1 METEMLLLPENS
13 LECVQTLRI
22 LGYNS
27 DVVEFIAQMYK
38 QKDEEGPSTFEEY
51 YGGGLF
57 SCLDW
62 DIDSIP
68 VSKLKEDGTH
78 YMLSEMP
85 APFDAVTILSNAVIV
100 ANMTHN
106 GGGETYIF
114 KKPIP
119 VNLAKSLRQS

>member
-1 METEMLLLPENS
+1 
-13 LECVQTLRI
+13 
-22 LGYNS
+22 
-27 DVVEFIAQMYK
+27 
-38 QKDEEGPSTFEEY
+38 
-51 YGGGLF
+51 
-57 SCLDW
+57 
-62 DIDSIP
+62 
-68 VSKLKEDGTH
+68 
-78 YMLSEMP
+78 MLSEMP